1 MQIDR
6 LFHIVYLLLEQK
18 SVSAKELA
26 ERFEVSTRTIYRDI
40 DTLSAAGI
48 PVYANRGSSGGFQL
62 IDDFVLNKSLL
73 TDEEQNE
80 ILASLQGLN
89 AIHTPDVEP
98 VLTKLAAVFGKKSSS
113 WIDVDLSN
121 WGGGIE
127 EKDKFILLKDA
138 ILNKKI
144 VCFEYFGSNGK
155 KSIREAEPVQI
166 WFKGHGW
173 YLYAFCRNRQDWR
186 IFKITRMKKLISTQ
200 ETYHRE
206 PPEIS
211 PAESGPV
218 YRPRMIHMKLKLDA
232 SLAYRVYDEF
242 EEERIQQMEDGSFIV
257 ELDFPEG
264 GWVYGFVLSFGAGA
278 QVLEPEFLR
287 RDMITNLE
295 KTLKNYQ

>member
-62 IDDFVLNKSLL
+62 MDDFVLNKSLL
-73 TDEEQNE
+73 SEREQNE

-98 VLTKLAAVFGKKSSS
+98 ILTKLAAVFGKRGNS

-127 EKDKFILLKDA
+127 EKDKFILLKDS
-138 ILNKKI
+138 ILNKK
-144 VCFEYFGSNGK
+144 VVRFEYFGSNGEK
-155 KSIREAEPVQI
+155 TVREAEPVQI

-200 ETYHRE
+200 ETYDRK
-206 PPEIS
+206 PLEIS
-211 PAESGPV
+211 PAESEPV
-218 YRPRMIHMKLKLDA
+218 YRPKMIHMKLKLA
-232 SLAYRVYDEF
+232 SSLAYRVYDEF
-242 EEERIQQMEDGSFIV
+242 EEECVQKLEDGGFIV

-264 GWVYGFVLSFGAGA
+264 VWVYGFVLSFGAAA
-278 QVLEPEFLR
+278 QVLEPDFLR
-287 RDMITNLE
+287 RDMIANLE